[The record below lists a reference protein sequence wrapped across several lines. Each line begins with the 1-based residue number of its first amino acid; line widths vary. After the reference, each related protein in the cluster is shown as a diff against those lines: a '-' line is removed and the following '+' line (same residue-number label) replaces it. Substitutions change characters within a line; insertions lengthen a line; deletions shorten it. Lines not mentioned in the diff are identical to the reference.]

1 MFTGIIKLL
10 GSIRE
15 INKLDSK
22 LELWIAVR
30 SDIWNETNIGDSISV
45 NGVCLTVV
53 KKDSKKKSLM
63 SFIFDVIGETLDKTN
78 LKSIKCFERVNIE
91 TPLKISDG
99 LDGHIVQGH
108 VDTVATIINNELIDD
123 NRLLEVKI
131 EKKWLKY
138 CIKKGSIA
146 IDGISLTI
154 ANINDNY
161 DDKHG
166 SFSVAI
172 IPHTL
177 ENTNL
182 KFKNKNDTVNIE
194 TDFFGKYIEKL
205 LKPQLETNE

>member
-1 MFTGIIKLL
+1 MFTGIIKSL

-15 INKLDSK
+15 INEFDSK
-22 LELWIAVR
+22 LELWIGVR
-30 SDIWNETNIGDSISV
+30 SDIWNETNIGDSVSV

-78 LKSIKCFERVNIE
+78 LKSIKCFETVNIE

-123 NRLLEVKI
+123 NWLLEVKI

-154 ANINDNY
+154 ANINDHYN
-161 DDKHG
+161 DKHG

-172 IPHTL
+172 IPHTF

-194 TDFFGKYIEKL
+194 TDFFGKYIENF
-205 LKPQLETNE
+205 LKPRLETNE